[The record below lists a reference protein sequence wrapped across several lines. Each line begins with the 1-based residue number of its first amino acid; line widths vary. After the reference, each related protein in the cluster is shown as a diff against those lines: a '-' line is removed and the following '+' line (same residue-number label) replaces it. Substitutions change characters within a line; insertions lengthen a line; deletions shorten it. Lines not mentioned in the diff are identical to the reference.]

1 MRGLIFI
8 RIAIVVLILNTV
20 LAFAIKERNDNP
32 IIKFIRLIPP
42 VAIIIAL
49 TQVMK
54 ELLGEYFKK

>member
-8 RIAIVVLILNTV
+8 RIAIAVIVLNTI
-20 LAFAIKERNDNP
+20 LAFVLKERNDNP

-42 VAIIIAL
+42 VAIIVGLMQIL
-49 TQVMK
+49 R